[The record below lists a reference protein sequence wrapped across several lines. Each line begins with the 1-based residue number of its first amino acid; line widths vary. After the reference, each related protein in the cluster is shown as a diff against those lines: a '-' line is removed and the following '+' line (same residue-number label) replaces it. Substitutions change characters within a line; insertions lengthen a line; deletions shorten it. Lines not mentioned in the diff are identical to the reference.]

1 LAIAVGKSSD
11 TERLSRLSSVRDR
24 VRFVYEAH
32 SGFRVGMAAFD
43 LATVAFFLVTT
54 FLPPAPWILWADYA
68 IGSILLVDFAAR
80 YWTARS
86 RMRFVFSIWTAID
99 VVVIFSMLA
108 PMFVANY
115 AFLRVMRAMR
125 LLRSYAV
132 LRDLKKQS
140 RWFAERGEM
149 LTAAINLLVFVFI
162 VSAFVYV
169 GQVGV
174 NDKITNYV
182 DAVYFTVTTLT
193 TTGFGDITL
202 VGTHGKFLAI
212 LVMLLGVGLFL
223 KFVQSLFRP
232 HKAHVECPACGL
244 NRHDFDAV
252 HCKHCGGVIH
262 IDHEGVD

>member
-1 LAIAVGKSSD
+1 MASTVGGISD
-11 TERLSRLSSVRDR
+11 SERLGRLATFRDK

-32 SGFRVGMAAFD
+32 SGFRIGMAVFD
-43 LATVAFFLVTT
+43 IATVLFFLVTT
-54 FLPPAPWILWADYA
+54 FLPPDRWILWADYA
-68 IGSILLVDFAAR
+68 IGSVLLVDLAAR
-80 YWTARS
+80 WWTARN
-86 RMRFVFSIWTAID
+86 RRRFVFSIWTAID

-125 LLRSYAV
+125 LLRSYAL
-132 LRDLKKQS
+132 LRSLKRQS

-149 LTAAINLLVFVFI
+149 LTAAANLLVFVFV
-162 VSAFVYV
+162 VSAVVYV

-202 VGTHGKFLAI
+202 VGTHGKVLAI
-212 LVMLLGVGLFL
+212 LVMMLGVGLFL

-252 HCKHCGGVIH
+252 HCKHCGGVVH